1 MALKKSNNCN
11 WIKFSKPSDKA
22 ELKYQLFLQFI
33 AHCQWFKLKKYAND
47 NNVKIIGDIPI
58 YANYESSDVYFNQD
72 DFILCDR
79 KMTYVS
85 GACPDDVDIYG
96 QKWNQPVYSFDNQK
110 LNDYKLFIKKYLYI
124 DSLFDVIRIDHF
136 RAFDNFYVVPAN
148 KTPADGRWM
157 LGPGSDFFDILFTQV
172 DREKF
177 VVEDI
182 GRLRKETV
190 DLREKYNLP
199 GAKIFEYTFNFYEGK
214 DVFLTTGNSIVYP
227 GNHDNN
233 TICGW
238 YNDLSSGDKR
248 VLNNYLADYNGN
260 INEKVI
266 KHLMNH
272 PYKYL
277 IVMIQDIL
285 GQGKNARI
293 NIPGTQKNQWKY
305 RLTSLD
311 GIDEKL
317 NKILED

>member
-1 MALKKSNNCN
+1 
-11 WIKFSKPSDKA
+11 
-22 ELKYQLFLQFI
+22 
-33 AHCQWFKLKKYAND
+33 
-47 NNVKIIGDIPI
+47 
-58 YANYESSDVYFNQD
+58 
-72 DFILCDR
+72 
-79 KMTYVS
+79 
-85 GACPDDVDIYG
+85 
-96 QKWNQPVYSFDNQK
+96 
-110 LNDYKLFIKKYLYI
+110 
-124 DSLFDVIRIDHF
+124 
-136 RAFDNFYVVPAN
+136 
-148 KTPADGRWM
+148 M

-248 VLNNYLADYNGN
+248 VLDNYLADYNGN

-311 GIDEKL
+311 GIYEKL